1 MIECVIIKKVKRE
14 YVTRSDR
21 RILITN
27 KIILEMHNTYTE
39 LCKPG
44 TLTSTASVS
53 AVQGI
58 TFRLLRVLRIAEQ
71 ITWHRTQCIV
81 MW

>member
-1 MIECVIIKKVKRE
+1 MMECVIVKKVKRE
-14 YVTRSDR
+14 YATRSDR
-21 RILITN
+21 GILITN
-27 KIILEMHNTYTE
+27 KIIQEMHNTYTE

-58 TFRLLRVLRIAEQ
+58 QAFLQ
-71 ITWHRTQCIV
+71 
-81 MW
+81 